1 MGFERDLLPNIE
13 QRDAAAIKA
22 ATICADFQAA
32 KGRLAELDVEC
43 LAASH
48 RNIELASEAMQLSGI
63 THDQKPTNFTR
74 GRFEREIVSLEG
86 QMKSSRHRWR
96 VMKGAASAIVAGSS
110 VDWVRDA
117 RLRNLVLDP
126 PD

>member
-1 MGFERDLLPNIE
+1 L
-13 QRDAAAIKA
+13 
-22 ATICADFQAA
+22 QAA
-32 KGRLAELDVEC
+32 KGRLAELEVEC
-43 LAASH
+43 LAASY
-48 RNIELASEAMQLSGI
+48 RNIELASEALQLAGK
-63 THDQKPTNFTR
+63 TNDQKPTSFTG
-74 GRFEREIVSLEG
+74 GRFEREIASLEG

-110 VDWVRDA
+110 VDWARDA